1 MEKITCDT
9 IINWLQKQVETKQPI
24 SPSVW
29 VDSAEKLNILLS
41 DEESKHFE
49 LAQKVAQM
57 RVALL
62 EEGKNVS
69 EVKVRIEA
77 TDEYREMNKQK
88 AKINRIIEHIRLAKL
103 QSRMA
108 VEEARGSF

>member
-24 SPSVW
+24 SPTIW
-29 VDSAEKLNILLS
+29 VESAEKLNILLG
-41 DEESKHFE
+41 DEEVIHFD
-49 LAQKVAQM
+49 LAQKVAEMKITLIEQDKS
-57 RVALL
+57 VA
-62 EEGKNVS
+62 E
-69 EVKVRIEA
+69 VRIRVEA
-77 TDEYREMNKQK
+77 TNEYKEMCKQK